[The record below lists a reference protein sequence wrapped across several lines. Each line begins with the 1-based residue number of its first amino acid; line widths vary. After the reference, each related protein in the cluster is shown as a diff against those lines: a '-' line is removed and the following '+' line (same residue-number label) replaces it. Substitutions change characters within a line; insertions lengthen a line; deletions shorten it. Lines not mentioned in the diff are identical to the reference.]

1 MNAARPGTAGA
12 TRECPHCK
20 ATILDSAAVCP
31 ACRGHLR
38 FDSAA
43 AAAIADGTA
52 VRLTPLQVEGTI
64 QAPED
69 GAYEY
74 TMVVAIRN
82 ERGEEIE
89 RRVVGVGALFPGES
103 RSFSVAVEAVEAT
116 GAKPRRRGRH

>member
-1 MNAARPGTAGA
+1 MSDARPGSAGA
-12 TRECPHCK
+12 TRQCPHCK

-43 AAAIADGTA
+43 AAEGAAA
-52 VRLTPLQVEGTI
+52 ARFSPLQVEGTI
-64 QAPED
+64 QAPEA

-89 RRVVGVGALFPGES
+89 RRVVGVGAMFPGES
-103 RSFSVAVEAVEAT
+103 RSFSVSVEAVEAI
-116 GAKPRRRGRH
+116 GAKARRRGRH